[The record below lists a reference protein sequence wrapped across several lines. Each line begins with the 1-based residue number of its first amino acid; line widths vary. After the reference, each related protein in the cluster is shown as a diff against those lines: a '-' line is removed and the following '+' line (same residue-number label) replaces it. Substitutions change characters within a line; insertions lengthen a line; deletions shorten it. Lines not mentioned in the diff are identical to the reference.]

1 MRKSMHVSSGLIV
14 AAALAAGCGGK
25 GAGGDTVPSNDA
37 PDDAP
42 GTPAA
47 LPPGT
52 TGFPGLDWGDP
63 SEAVKADYPTA
74 TGDTDALTVAMA
86 HGGRDATVSFIF
98 TGDQLISIDVS
109 WADTYD
115 SMQACA
121 EVFRE
126 VRAALAP
133 TLGDSA
139 EENLAAFYTGETMS
153 ATLSCN
159 PTDDGAERA
168 ALSMQYGLAESDE

>member
-1 MRKSMHVSSGLIV
+1 MSIGMHVSSGLIV

-25 GAGGDTVPSNDA
+25 GTGTGAAGGTGPASDPA
-37 PDDAP
+37 PAP
-42 GTPAA
+42 TAA

-63 SEAVKADYPTA
+63 SEAVKADYPAA
-74 TGDTDALTVAMA
+74 TGDADGLTVAMA
-86 HGGRDATVSFIF
+86 HAGRDATVSFIF

-121 EVFRE
+121 EVFRQ
-126 VRAALAP
+126 VRAELAP
-133 TLGDSA
+133 ALGDSA
-139 EENLAAFYTGETMS
+139 EENLAAFYSGATMS

-159 PTDDGAERA
+159 PIDDGGERA
-168 ALSMQYGLAESDE
+168 ALSMQYGLAEE